1 MNILHVATTLD
12 RGGAEK
18 HIIDLAQAQLKD
30 GHRVVIAF
38 LRRKNDYWAEFM
50 QSVGAEVIDLGLEKY
65 PEISP
70 LMRLVKTIWSAR
82 PDIIHSHLQ
91 PAELYARFA
100 LMLPGIPKIPFVI
113 TKHNDEP
120 FYPGPE
126 ASLLGKWVARRS
138 SCVIAISEAV
148 RQNTCIKDLGL
159 PPGKVKT
166 IHYGIDPVPYQT
178 ISPEET
184 LRWRAEFGI
193 TPGQMLIGTA
203 ARLVPQK
210 ALHVLVAGFATFLR
224 ATAGNVDARL
234 VLIGRGPLESD
245 LKMQVSNAGLER
257 EVIFAGFRED
267 IPLAMKSMDVFALTS
282 NYEGFGQVLV
292 EAMSAGVPVVAS
304 RVSSIPEIVVDG
316 ETGYVFEAG
325 DVEALSR
332 KFEALRLPD
341 IRKKMGAAGLMR
353 IQKEFRPE
361 TVWQK
366 LKPIYGLT

>member
-18 HIIDLAQAQLKD
+18 HIVDLAQAQLND
-30 GHRVVIAF
+30 GHRVTIAF

-50 QSVGAEVIDLGLEKY
+50 RSAGAEVIDLGLERY
-65 PEISP
+65 PDITP
-70 LMRLVKTIWSAR
+70 LVRLVKLIYSRR
-82 PDIIHSHLQ
+82 PDIVHAHLQ
-91 PAELYARFA
+91 PAELYLRFA
-100 LMLPGIPKIPFVI
+100 LMMPGIPRIPFVI

-126 ASLLGKWVARRS
+126 ASLLGRWVARRS

-159 PPGKVKT
+159 APGKVKT
-166 IHYGIDPVPYQT
+166 IHYGIDPAPYQK
-178 ISPEET
+178 ISEQET
-184 LRWRAEFGI
+184 RQWRAQFGI
-193 TPGQMLIGTA
+193 TPEQMLIGTA

-210 ALHVLVAGFATFLR
+210 ALHVLIAGFAAFLR
-224 ATAGNVDARL
+224 KEAGGIDARL
-234 VLIGRGPLESD
+234 MLIGRGPLEND
-245 LKMQVSNAGLER
+245 LKDQVREAGLEN

-267 IPLAMKSMDVFALTS
+267 IPLAMKSFDVFALTS

-292 EAMSAGVPVVAS
+292 EAMSAEVPVIAS

-316 ETGYVFEAG
+316 ETGYVFEPG
-325 DVEALSR
+325 DVVALSER
-332 KFEALRLPD
+332 FAALRSPE
-341 IRKKMGAAGLMR
+341 IRKKLGTAGLLR

-366 LKPIYGLT
+366 LQPIYGL